1 LGLLPHRAREAGR
14 SGNFLCALKV
24 SSPVGRPFL
33 QKNVARQGNLK
44 INFVAMLRTNILVTL
59 VAITCF
65 STASYAA
72 GNDDAFKLAL
82 VDHPGQLSWS
92 AEGFKIIES
101 SAKPGGTE
109 LGIRGLDQSGQ
120 QTFLGFLFLFPEKAP
135 LTSAKCLDGV
145 VGPEKKSNSSLKIAG
160 TEEISQPGNL
170 PVSLVSYTSKG
181 EGGKTLYTVRGFV
194 ANGDICGDLE
204 LYSYMP
210 LSLQDSKLKNIFSSF
225 RLDQKYAPQ
234 LHDVFLYAEILYRHH
249 MYGPAAPV
257 FEKALAKLNEDS
269 GSTKTMK
276 RVITD
281 QAGMSYGMSGNIA
294 KAREIFEKA
303 VAADPDYP
311 LYYYNLA
318 CADAEEKNLAG
329 AKKHLQEAFDRKANA
344 IPGEG
349 MPDPARDDSF
359 LPYRNN
365 KDFWTFVEGLGGK
378 Q

>member
-1 LGLLPHRAREAGR
+1 
-14 SGNFLCALKV
+14 
-24 SSPVGRPFL
+24 
-33 QKNVARQGNLK
+33 
-44 INFVAMLRTNILVTL
+44 MLRTNLVLTL
-59 VAITCF
+59 IAIASL
-65 STASYAA
+65 STAASAA
-72 GNDDAFKLAL
+72 TDDNFKLAL

-109 LGIRGLDQSGQ
+109 IGLRGQDASGGF
-120 QTFLGFLFLFPEKAP
+120 TFLGFLFLFPEKAP

-145 VGPEKKSNSSLKIAG
+145 VGPEKKSSPSLKIVG
-160 TEEISQPGNL
+160 NEEMNRSGNL
-170 PVSLVSYTSKG
+170 PVSLVSYTAKG
-181 EGGKTLYTVRGFV
+181 EDGKTLYTVRGFV
-194 ANGDICGDLE
+194 ANGDVCGDLE
-204 LYSYMP
+204 IYSYTP
-210 LSLQDSKLKNIFSSF
+210 LSLQDSNLRKIFSSF
-225 RLDQKYAPQ
+225 QLNEKYAPQ
-234 LHDVFLYAEILYRHH
+234 FKDLFLYAQILYQHR

-257 FEKALAKLNEDS
+257 YEKALAKLNDDP
-269 GSTKTMK
+269 GSTQTMK
-276 RVITD
+276 RVLTD

-294 KAREIFEKA
+294 KARAIFENA

-349 MPDPARDDSF
+349 MPDPTQDDSF

-365 KDFWTFVEGLGGK
+365 KEFWTFVQGLRGK
-378 Q
+378 